1 MENET
6 SKPVN
11 GEELRELSRRNPE
24 LAYNFLSQNNDLW
37 NEIALNDPF
46 DSADTLEELEPEQAG
61 ELILNIP
68 VDVSIK
74 IFESFRPR
82 AIIEIVQNLSSKV
95 VEEIFSQ
102 MDIEDVVDVF
112 ERSTVDEA
120 EDLLEIINK
129 STKLDINKR
138 LAYPKDSVGR
148 LMSEEVAK
156 ISTGLTVKE
165 ALGELKTL
173 HTDVEDI
180 VYVYSVDKNNSL
192 SGVLSFREIVFADQ
206 DQLIEDVML
215 TNPIYINPTA
225 DQEEAAR
232 LIKQYELLALPVV
245 DKKNKLIGQ
254 ATISTALDVIQTEI
268 AEDFSQS
275 FGAGAEETIFTPFQ
289 KSVKLRLPWIA
300 VNMGLAF
307 IVSWLISQF
316 DESIASDALLAALMP
331 VVALVGGNS
340 GAQSLAIVIRALAR
354 NDISEA
360 RVVQSLAIVIR
371 ALARNDISEARVV
384 EVIGKQSLIGV
395 INGIFM
401 AIFSF
406 ILLSLVGLNSYAL
419 SLSIAV
425 FGNIFIGNLFGS
437 SIPLILRKLGF
448 DPALASNIF
457 LTLITDIVGFA
468 GFLGIALLLI

>member
-1 MENET
+1 MENEI

-11 GEELRELSRRNPE
+11 GAELRKLSRKNPDV
-24 LAYNFLSQNNDLW
+24 AYNFLSQNVEIW
-37 NEIALNDPF
+37 NEIASNDPF
-46 DSADTLEELEPEQAG
+46 DSADTLEEFEPKEAG
-61 ELILNIP
+61 ELLLNIP

-74 IFESFRPR
+74 IFESLRPR
-82 AIIEIVQNLSSKV
+82 AIIEIVQSLGSSV
-95 VEEIFSQ
+95 VDEIFSQ
-102 MDIEDVVDVF
+102 MDTEDVVDVF

-120 EDLLEIINK
+120 EDLLEILNK
-129 STKLDINKR
+129 STKLNINKR

-156 ISTGLTVKE
+156 ISTGLTIKE
-165 ALGELKTL
+165 ALSELKNL
-173 HTDVEDI
+173 HHDVEDI
-180 VYVYSVDKNNSL
+180 VYVYSVDEKNSL
-192 SGVLSFREIVFADQ
+192 SGVLSFREIVFANQ
-206 DQLIEDVML
+206 EELIENVMIP
-215 TNPIYINPTA
+215 NPIYINPTD

-232 LIKQYELLALPVV
+232 LIKQYELLALPVI
-245 DKKNKLIGQ
+245 DKNNKLIGQ

-289 KSVKLRLPWIA
+289 KSIRLRLPWIA

-307 IVSWLISQF
+307 IVSWLIAQF

-354 NDISEA
+354 NDISDA
-360 RVVQSLAIVIR
+360 RVG
-371 ALARNDISEARVV
+371 

-401 AIFSF
+401 GIFSF
-406 ILLSLVGLNSYAL
+406 ALLNIIGLNSYAL
-419 SLSIAV
+419 SLSIAI
-425 FGNIFIGNLFGS
+425 FGNMLIGNLFGA
-437 SIPLILRKLGF
+437 SIPLVLRKLGF

>member
-6 SKPVN
+6 SKPIS

-102 MDIEDVVDVF
+102 MDTEDVVDVF

-316 DESIASDALLAALMP
+316 DESIASYALLAALMP

-340 GAQSLAIVIRALAR
+340 GA
-354 NDISEA
+354 
-360 RVVQSLAIVIR
+360 QSLAIVIR

>member
-1 MENET
+1 MENEI

-11 GEELRELSRRNPE
+11 GAELRKLSRKNPDV
-24 LAYNFLSQNNDLW
+24 AYNFLSQNVEIW
-37 NEIALNDPF
+37 NEIASNDPF
-46 DSADTLEELEPEQAG
+46 DSADTLEEFEPKEAG
-61 ELILNIP
+61 ELLLNIP

-74 IFESFRPR
+74 IFESLRPR
-82 AIIEIVQNLSSKV
+82 AIIEIVQSLGSSV
-95 VEEIFSQ
+95 VDEIFSQ
-102 MDIEDVVDVF
+102 MDTEDVVDVF

-120 EDLLEIINK
+120 EDLLEILNK
-129 STKLDINKR
+129 STKLNINKR

-156 ISTGLTVKE
+156 ISTGLTIKE
-165 ALGELKTL
+165 ALSELKNL

-180 VYVYSVDKNNSL
+180 VYVYSVDETNSL
-192 SGVLSFREIVFADQ
+192 SGVLSFREVVFANQ
-206 DQLIEDVML
+206 EELIENVMIP
-215 TNPIYINPTA
+215 NPIYINPTD

-232 LIKQYELLALPVV
+232 LIKQYELLALPVI
-245 DKKNKLIGQ
+245 DKNNKLIGQ

-289 KSVKLRLPWIA
+289 KSIRLRLPWIA

-307 IVSWLISQF
+307 IVSWLIAQF

-354 NDISEA
+354 NDISDA
-360 RVVQSLAIVIR
+360 RVG
-371 ALARNDISEARVV
+371 

-401 AIFSF
+401 GIFSF
-406 ILLSLVGLNSYAL
+406 VLLNIIGLNSYAL
-419 SLSIAV
+419 SLSIAI
-425 FGNIFIGNLFGS
+425 FGNMLIGNLFGA
-437 SIPLILRKLGF
+437 SIPLVLRKLGF